1 MLTISPCA
9 AGPSRDLSER
19 VRREN
24 VVRPNAARIA
34 RTFLI
39 ALGLIALAA
48 SWRGASNYISSITSV
63 QSLELELTEVHRTE
77 DGSARLILQFKLHNR
92 SPLPIRLNSYFFNVF
107 LDGERIGGS
116 NSAFLGNDPNV
127 DQALYSRA
135 STIDQTLAPHA
146 QLEVSFPLFIYDLDR
161 IIGARAQASTP
172 LLWTVEAGI
181 RLVHPF
187 GRDERLVR
195 LQADLQE

>member
-1 MLTISPCA
+1 MLTISLCA
-9 AGPSRDLSER
+9 AGPTRDVSER
-19 VRREN
+19 ASREK
-24 VVRPNAARIA
+24 VAAHKTSRIA
-34 RTFLI
+34 HALLV

-48 SWRGASNYISSITSV
+48 SWRGASNYVSSITSV
-63 QSLELELTEVHRTE
+63 QSLELELTNVDRTD
-77 DGSARLILQFKLHNR
+77 DGSARLDLHFKLRNR

-127 DQALYSRA
+127 DQATYSRA
-135 STIDQTLAPHA
+135 STIEQTLAPHG
-146 QLEVSFPLFIYDLDR
+146 QLDVSFPLFVYDLER
-161 IIGARAQASTP
+161 IMAARAQFSTP
-172 LLWTVEAGI
+172 PRWTVEAGI

>member
-9 AGPSRDLSER
+9 AGPTRDVSER
-19 VRREN
+19 ARGDTVAFPN
-24 VVRPNAARIA
+24 VARIA
-34 RTFLI
+34 HALLI
-39 ALGLIALAA
+39 ALGLVALAA
-48 SWRGASNYISSITSV
+48 SWRGASNYVTSITSV
-63 QSLELELTEVHRTE
+63 QSLELELTDVRRSD
-77 DGSARLILQFKLHNR
+77 DGSARLTMNFKLRNR

-135 STIDQTLAPHA
+135 STIEQTLAPYGH
-146 QLEVSFPLFIYDLDR
+146 LDVSFPLFIYDLDR
-161 IIGARAQASTP
+161 IMATRAQFSTP
-172 LLWTVEAGI
+172 PRWTVEAGI
-181 RLVHPF
+181 RLVHPY